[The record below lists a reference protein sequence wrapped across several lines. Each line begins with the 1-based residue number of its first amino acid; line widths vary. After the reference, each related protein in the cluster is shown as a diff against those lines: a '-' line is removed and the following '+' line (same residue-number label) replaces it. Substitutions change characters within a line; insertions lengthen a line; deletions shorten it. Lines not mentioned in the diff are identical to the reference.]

1 MFYLELLGV
10 LALIFA
16 ILFISALAIVGVIMV
31 FGDDDMTWEELEEE
45 RKYFKIKDNENS
57 K

>member
-1 MFYLELLGV
+1 MFFLELLGV

-31 FGDDDMTWEELEEE
+31 FGEDDITWDELEEE
-45 RKYFKIKDNENS
+45 RKYFKSKDNENS

>member
-1 MFYLELLGV
+1 MFCLELLGV

-31 FGDDDMTWEELEEE
+31 FGEDDITWDELEEE
-45 RKYFKIKDNENS
+45 RKYFKSKDNENS

>member
-1 MFYLELLGV
+1 MFCLELLGV

-31 FGDDDMTWEELEEE
+31 FGDDDITWDELEEE
-45 RKYFKIKDNENS
+45 RKYFKSKDNENS